1 MKMWRRLFGT
11 AALAFLLCLTGLAL
25 SGEAQAQQR
34 LDNAD
39 KTEFSCGTNEVT
51 RDEDIWDGSVLIDT
65 LASCSR

>member
-1 MKMWRRLFGT
+1 MWSKLFGT
-11 AALAFLLCLTGLAL
+11 AALAFLLCLAGLVMP
-25 SGEAQAQQR
+25 GEVQAQQR

-39 KTEFSCGTNEVT
+39 ETEFSCGTNEVT